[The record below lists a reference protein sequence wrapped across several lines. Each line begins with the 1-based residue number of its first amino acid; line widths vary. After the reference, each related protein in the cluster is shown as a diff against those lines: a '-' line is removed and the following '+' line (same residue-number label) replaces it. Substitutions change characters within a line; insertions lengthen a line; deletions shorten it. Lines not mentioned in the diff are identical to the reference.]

1 MYKILINK
9 FLKIYYF
16 ELKQNILKKNEKKLI
31 NLNNIFLQIKNGM

>member
-31 NLNNIFLQIKNGM
+31 NLNNIFLQIKNGK